1 MVNNKSNVHTELLDS
16 QDDTLLRSD
25 RNAIDQKQHNNELD
39 TCMEKNE
46 SHEEM
51 RALEGM
57 DTGWAWVVLIASF
70 LTCFIVGGLMYTN
83 GIMHVV
89 LMERYNESVSL
100 TSWAGA
106 LHSGMF
112 SLACK
117 SIFLPVFQIHGT
129 LFVWFWIIR

>member
-1 MVNNKSNVHTELLDS
+1 MVNNKSNVRTELLDS
-16 QDDTLLRSD
+16 KDVNLLRSD
-25 RNAIDQKQHNNELD
+25 RNAIDQKQHKND
-39 TCMEKNE
+39 TCIEKNE
-46 SHEEM
+46 SHEEI
-51 RALEGM
+51 RASEGL
-57 DTGWAWVVLIASF
+57 DTGWARVVLIASF

-112 SLACK
+112 SLASE
-117 SIFLPVFQIHGT
+117 SICLPVFQIYDT
-129 LFVWFWIIR
+129 PFVWFWVIR